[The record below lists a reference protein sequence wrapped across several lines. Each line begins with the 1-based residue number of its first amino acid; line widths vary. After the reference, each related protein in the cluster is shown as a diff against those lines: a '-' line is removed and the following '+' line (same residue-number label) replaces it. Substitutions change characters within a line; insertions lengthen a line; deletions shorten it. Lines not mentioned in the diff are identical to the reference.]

1 MKSESAGQ
9 KQKKDTKFKPGRSG
23 NPKGKP
29 PGTRNRATMAA
40 QALLDGEGEALTR
53 KAVEL
58 AAGGDMAA
66 LRLCLERI
74 LPPVRERP
82 VFVDLPDISNS
93 ESIDK
98 VSAVILQAV
107 AVGELLPGEGIML
120 SRIVETRRQSLE
132 TYELEQRI
140 TALEEKK

>member
-1 MKSESAGQ
+1 MKPENAGQ
-9 KQKKDTKFKPGRSG
+9 KQKKNTRFKPGQSG
-23 NPKGKP
+23 NPKGKL
-29 PGTRNRATMAA
+29 PGTRNKITMAA

-58 AAGGDMAA
+58 AMEGDMAA

-82 VFVDLPDISNS
+82 VLVDLPDISTS
-93 ESIDK
+93 EGIDK
-98 VSAVILQAV
+98 VSVAILQAV
-107 AVGELLPGEGIML
+107 AVGELLPGEGTVL
-120 SRIVETRRQSLE
+120 SRIVETRRKALE

-140 TALEEKK
+140 AALEEK